1 MSRSPKAAPA
11 PRSPEEVREYNDRV
25 WDMVLYKVNPVA
37 IFVLLQINLFSRY
50 TGHPA
55 LGGGLGFFVFGAQF
69 LGAWSVLQGTL
80 LREMGYVSLTPLLLA
95 IWTLAGLLASFVLG
109 DPLALETEGL
119 RLGIV
124 AYLVPILIVWA
135 ATLLRWRRLKRVH
148 AAELES
154 E

>member
-11 PRSPEEVREYNDRV
+11 SRSPEEIREYNDRV

-37 IFVLLQINLFSRY
+37 IFVVLQIVLFSRY

-55 LGGGLGFFVFGAQF
+55 LGGGLGFLIFGAQF

-80 LREMGYVSLTPLLLA
+80 LREMGYVSFTPLLLLV
-95 IWTLAGLLASFVLG
+95 WSLAGLLTSFVLG

-124 AYLVPILIVWA
+124 VYLAPVLIVWA
-135 ATLLRWRRLKRVH
+135 LTLRRWLRLKRVH